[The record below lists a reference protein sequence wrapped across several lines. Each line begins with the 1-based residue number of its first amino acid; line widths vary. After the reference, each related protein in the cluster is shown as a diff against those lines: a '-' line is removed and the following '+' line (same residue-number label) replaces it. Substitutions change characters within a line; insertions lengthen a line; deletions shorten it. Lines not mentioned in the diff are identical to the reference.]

1 MAELLKKP
9 ELLIPAG
16 DAECLAMALQYGADA
31 VYLGAK
37 TFGMRASAKNF
48 DFAAMAQAVQD
59 AHAKGV
65 KVYLTVNVMPRCHE
79 MDQMPDFLREAAACG
94 IDAVIAADLG
104 VITTLRSILPDLPVH
119 ASTQT
124 GIVNYATATALW
136 NMGVERVV
144 LARELSLEEI
154 AEIRAKTPPQL
165 ALETFVHGAMC
176 MSVSGRCL
184 LSEYFTGRDANR
196 GACAQSCRWRY
207 HLVEEKRPGQ
217 YFPIGETEEG
227 SYILNAKDLCMLPY
241 LKELYQAGVTSLKIE
256 GRAKSFYYV
265 AGMTNAYRAA
275 IDALFADPPK
285 EVPTWVM
292 EELEAVSHR
301 PYTTGFYFGRPDDS
315 IHNAT
320 ASYVR
325 TTEVIGIVQDWRE
338 GRLYLSQ
345 RNRFFAGDAVSLLCP
360 HEPPRSFCVQ
370 DLQNGEGESIASAN
384 HAMMDCS
391 VAYPEPVPKGAILR
405 KAADEERM

>member
-1 MAELLKKP
+1 MIRP
-9 ELLIPAG
+9 ELLAPAG
-16 DAECLAMALQYGADA
+16 DMECFAMALQYGADA
-31 VYLGAK
+31 VYVGAK
-37 TFGMRASAKNF
+37 TFGMRAAAKNF
-48 DFAAMAQAVQD
+48 DFETLHQAVQQ
-59 AHAKGV
+59 AHEKSV
-65 KVYLTVNVMPRCHE
+65 KVYLTVNVLPRCHE
-79 MDQMPDFLREAAACG
+79 MDVMPDFLREAAACG

-104 VITTLRSILPDLPVH
+104 VMTTLRKLLPDMALH

-124 GIVNYATATALW
+124 GVVNYATAQALYD
-136 NMGVERVV
+136 MGAERVV
-144 LARELSLEEI
+144 LARELPLEDI
-154 AEIRAKTPPQL
+154 AEIRAKTSPAL
-165 ALETFVHGAMC
+165 ELETFVHGAMC

-217 YFPIGETEEG
+217 YFPIGEDENG
-227 SYILNAKDLCMLPY
+227 SYILNAKDLCMMPHLQ
-241 LKELYQAGVTSLKIE
+241 KLYEAGVTSFKIE

-265 AGMTNAYRAA
+265 AGITNAYRAA
-275 IDALFADPPK
+275 MDAMFGDTPAPIPQWALD
-285 EVPTWVM
+285 
-292 EELEAVSHR
+292 ELEAVSHR

-325 TTEVIGIVQDWRE
+325 TTEVIGIVQKWE
-338 GRLYLSQ
+338 NGRLYLSQ

-360 HEPPRSFCVQ
+360 GEPPRCFTVEQ
-370 DLQNGEGESIASAN
+370 LQNGEGEPIEAAN

-391 VAYPEPVPKGAILR
+391 LAYDTPVPKGAILR
-405 KAADEERM
+405 KPAAEEA